1 MPNTAVTVGEGATVY
16 CLGDGAE
23 QSDSLIVQKLFSS
36 VGYCTRVTESQIGEQ
51 QRGSLEP
58 LDKTEPA
65 TTL

>member
-36 VGYCTRVTESQIGEQ
+36 VGYCTRVTESQIGE
-51 QRGSLEP
+51 
-58 LDKTEPA
+58 
-65 TTL
+65 